1 MHIFFLEIIEQNKA
15 LNVKDDV
22 YFEVSTILNLI
33 CNIIVTRFNLF
44 HID

>member
-15 LNVKDDV
+15 FNVKDDV
-22 YFEVSTILNLI
+22 YFEVRTILNLI
-33 CNIIVTRFNLF
+33 CNVIVTRYNLY